1 MIRLNQVRIFPLI
14 FLIYLASPPLWA
26 QEPSPRP
33 FKAVAFD
40 YFVIFN
46 PDSVVPAVEKEFPG
60 KGREFTQLWRSRQ
73 FDYGFLRSLTHRHE
87 DFFKVTDDAL
97 VYTAAALGLKLSPEA
112 RQRLL
117 NAYLHLAPWP
127 DAAAALRRLRAAG
140 FRIITIANFS
150 PRMLRSNAEGAG
162 IADDFDVLLS
172 TEENGTFKPEP
183 AAYELGMK
191 TLDLGKKDILFV
203 AFGGWDA
210 YGAKSFGYK
219 TYWVNRF
226 HLPMEELGLEPDGS
240 SPDLKGL
247 LDFLSVKP

>member
-1 MIRLNQVRIFPLI
+1 MPLVRLLRILVGLPF
-14 FLIYLASPPLWA
+14 FLIIPDCLWA
-26 QEPSPRP
+26 QGSPP
-33 FKAVAFD
+33 HSFKAVAFD

-46 PDSVVPAVEKEFPG
+46 PDSVIPAVEREFPG
-60 KGREFTQLWRSRQ
+60 KGRDFTQLWRSRQ

-87 DFFKVTDDAL
+87 DFLKVTDDAL
-97 VYTAAALGLKLSPEA
+97 VYTAAALHLKMSA
-112 RQRLL
+112 GAHQRLL
-117 NAYLHLAPWP
+117 DAYLHLTPWP
-127 DAAAALRRLRAAG
+127 DAAATLRKLRAAG
-140 FRIITIANFS
+140 LKVITLANFS

-162 IADDFDVLLS
+162 IAGDFDVLLS

-191 TLDLGKKDILFV
+191 TLGLRKQDILFV

-210 YGAKSFGYK
+210 YGAKSFGYT

-226 HLPMEELGLEPDGS
+226 GLPPEELGLEADAA

-247 LDFLSVKP
+247 LAFLSIKP